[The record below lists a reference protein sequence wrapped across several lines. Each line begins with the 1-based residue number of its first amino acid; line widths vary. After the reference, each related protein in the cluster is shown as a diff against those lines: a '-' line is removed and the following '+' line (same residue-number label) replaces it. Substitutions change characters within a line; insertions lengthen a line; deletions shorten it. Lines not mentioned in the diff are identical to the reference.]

1 MPKIIQLD
9 RHVAD
14 LIAAG
19 EVVERPASAVK
30 ELVENSIDAGAKN
43 ITIELQN
50 GGMTFLRITDDGCG
64 MAPDDAR
71 TAFLRHATSKLHD
84 EQGLEAIGT
93 MGFRGEALAAISA
106 VSHITLTTR
115 QRGAASGTHMT
126 LDAGDV
132 RASLAALLPGWTAAI
147 VGCMLLYYLCDAL
160 KYRLITR
167 AFGCAQPLGDSI
179 DVSMIGFFYSA
190 VTPAAAGGQPF
201 QVLHMHRRGIPTGTA
216 TSVICTVYSLWN
228 IALVTLGIVGAC
240 LCGGKLAA
248 QSAAWIPVL
257 ALGLFVHAGLLSLVL
272 LSAIFPK
279 PMSAFGTACIRWLY
293 RRKLFVR
300 RGADPEA
307 AAEKWCAFVAEY
319 HDAFAA
325 GIRHRGKL
333 AGALALALGQCAAY
347 MSVAYCTYR
356 GFGLRGVPFWQVTGT
371 QVLLYIGASC
381 FPMPGASGASEGTF
395 YLAFSP
401 LFGDYLTTAMLIWR
415 LASYYLTIVLGY
427 IAVVAERVTLRRA
440 ET

>member
-1 MPKIIQLD
+1 MKHDKKKQWLSIGL
-9 RHVAD
+9 
-14 LIAAG
+14 LTLGAA
-19 EVVERPASAVK
+19 
-30 ELVENSIDAGAKN
+30 
-43 ITIELQN
+43 
-50 GGMTFLRITDDGCG
+50 
-64 MAPDDAR
+64 
-71 TAFLRHATSKLHD
+71 
-84 EQGLEAIGT
+84 
-93 MGFRGEALAAISA
+93 ALAIF
-106 VSHITLTTR
+106 
-115 QRGAASGTHMT
+115 AAAT

-132 RASLAALLPGWTAAI
+132 RASLEALMPGWTAAI

-179 DVSMIGFFYSA
+179 DVSMVGFFYSA

-228 IALVTLGIVGAC
+228 IALVSLGIVGAC

-293 RRKLFVR
+293 RRRPFVR
-300 RGADPEA
+300 RGADPAA

-333 AGALALALGQCAAY
+333 AGALALALLQCTAY

-401 LFGDYLTTAMLIWR
+401 LFGSYDDRHAHLAAGVVLSHDRTWLHRRRGRARDAAPRGNVKAHKIRTRDRLRKRPSRRSITQRTPQKTA
-415 LASYYLTIVLGY
+415 LAAQVRFWF
-427 IAVVAERVTLRRA
+427 AQPP
-440 ET
+440 

>member
-1 MPKIIQLD
+1 MKHDKKKQWLSIGL
-9 RHVAD
+9 
-14 LIAAG
+14 LTLGAA
-19 EVVERPASAVK
+19 
-30 ELVENSIDAGAKN
+30 
-43 ITIELQN
+43 
-50 GGMTFLRITDDGCG
+50 
-64 MAPDDAR
+64 
-71 TAFLRHATSKLHD
+71 
-84 EQGLEAIGT
+84 
-93 MGFRGEALAAISA
+93 ALAIF
-106 VSHITLTTR
+106 
-115 QRGAASGTHMT
+115 AAAT

-132 RASLAALLPGWTAAI
+132 RASLEALMPGWTAAI

-228 IALVTLGIVGAC
+228 IALVTLGIVGMC

-257 ALGLFVHAGLLSLVL
+257 TLGLLVHAGLLSLVL

-279 PMSAFGTACIRWLY
+279 PMSAFGTVCIRWLY
-293 RRKLFVR
+293 RRRPFVR
-300 RGADPEA
+300 RGADPAA
-307 AAEKWCAFVAEY
+307 AAEKWCSFVAEY

-333 AGALALALGQCAAY
+333 AGALALALLQCTAY

-427 IAVVAERVTLRRA
+427 IAVVAGRMAPRRA
-440 ET
+440 EM

>member
-1 MPKIIQLD
+1 MKHDKKKQWLSIGL
-9 RHVAD
+9 
-14 LIAAG
+14 LTLGAA
-19 EVVERPASAVK
+19 
-30 ELVENSIDAGAKN
+30 
-43 ITIELQN
+43 
-50 GGMTFLRITDDGCG
+50 
-64 MAPDDAR
+64 
-71 TAFLRHATSKLHD
+71 
-84 EQGLEAIGT
+84 
-93 MGFRGEALAAISA
+93 ALAIF
-106 VSHITLTTR
+106 
-115 QRGAASGTHMT
+115 AAAT

-132 RASLAALLPGWTAAI
+132 RASLAALMPGWTAAI

-228 IALVTLGIVGAC
+228 IALVSLGIVGMC

-279 PMSAFGTACIRWLY
+279 PMSAFGTVCIRWLY
-293 RRKLFVR
+293 RRRPFVR
-300 RGADPEA
+300 RGADPAA

-319 HDAFAA
+319 HDAFARRHPPPRQARRGARARAAAVHGVYVGRLLHVSRLRAARRAVLA
-325 GIRHRGKL
+325 GHGHAGAAVHRGKL
-333 AGALALALGQCAAY
+333 LSHAGCVRRERGHVLSRLLAAVRRLSDDRHAHLAAGVVLSHDRAGLHRRRGRAHGAAPR
-347 MSVAYCTYR
+347 R
-356 GFGLRGVPFWQVTGT
+356 GMN
-371 QVLLYIGASC
+371 GARRRRNEKSK
-381 FPMPGASGASEGTF
+381 SDSSHQE
-395 YLAFSP
+395 LP
-401 LFGDYLTTAMLIWR
+401 LF
-415 LASYYLTIVLGY
+415 
-427 IAVVAERVTLRRA
+427 
-440 ET
+440 

>member
-1 MPKIIQLD
+1 MKHDKKKQWLSIGL
-9 RHVAD
+9 
-14 LIAAG
+14 LTLGAA
-19 EVVERPASAVK
+19 
-30 ELVENSIDAGAKN
+30 
-43 ITIELQN
+43 
-50 GGMTFLRITDDGCG
+50 
-64 MAPDDAR
+64 
-71 TAFLRHATSKLHD
+71 
-84 EQGLEAIGT
+84 
-93 MGFRGEALAAISA
+93 ALA
-106 VSHITLTTR
+106 VF
-115 QRGAASGTHMT
+115 AAAT

-179 DVSMIGFFYSA
+179 GVSMIGFFYSA

-293 RRKLFVR
+293 RRKPFVR

-427 IAVVAERVTLRRA
+427 IAVVAERVTLRHTA
-440 ET
+440 Q

>member
-1 MPKIIQLD
+1 
-9 RHVAD
+9 
-14 LIAAG
+14 
-19 EVVERPASAVK
+19 
-30 ELVENSIDAGAKN
+30 
-43 ITIELQN
+43 
-50 GGMTFLRITDDGCG
+50 
-64 MAPDDAR
+64 
-71 TAFLRHATSKLHD
+71 
-84 EQGLEAIGT
+84 
-93 MGFRGEALAAISA
+93 
-106 VSHITLTTR
+106 
-115 QRGAASGTHMT
+115 
-126 LDAGDV
+126 
-132 RASLAALLPGWTAAI
+132 
-147 VGCMLLYYLCDAL
+147 
-160 KYRLITR
+160 
-167 AFGCAQPLGDSI
+167 
-179 DVSMIGFFYSA
+179 MIGFFYSA

-228 IALVTLGIVGAC
+228 IALVTLGIVGMC

-279 PMSAFGTACIRWLY
+279 PMSAFGTTCIRWLY
-293 RRKLFVR
+293 RRKPFVR

-356 GFGLRGVPFWQVTGT
+356 GFGLHGVPFWQVTGT

>member
-1 MPKIIQLD
+1 MKHDKKKQWLSIGL
-9 RHVAD
+9 
-14 LIAAG
+14 LTLGAA
-19 EVVERPASAVK
+19 
-30 ELVENSIDAGAKN
+30 
-43 ITIELQN
+43 
-50 GGMTFLRITDDGCG
+50 
-64 MAPDDAR
+64 
-71 TAFLRHATSKLHD
+71 
-84 EQGLEAIGT
+84 
-93 MGFRGEALAAISA
+93 ALAIF
-106 VSHITLTTR
+106 
-115 QRGAASGTHMT
+115 AAAT

-132 RASLAALLPGWTAAI
+132 RASLEALMPGWTAAI

-167 AFGCAQPLGDSI
+167 AFGCAQPLADSI

-228 IALVTLGIVGAC
+228 IALVSLGIVGMC

-257 ALGLFVHAGLLSLVL
+257 ALGLLVHAGLLSLVL

-279 PMSAFGTACIRWLY
+279 PMSAFGAACIRWLY
-293 RRKLFVR
+293 RRR
-300 RGADPEA
+300 RL
-307 AAEKWCAFVAEY
+307 C
-319 HDAFAA
+319 
-325 GIRHRGKL
+325 
-333 AGALALALGQCAAY
+333 AGAQTPRRPPKSGAPSSRSITTRSPPASATAASSPGRSRSRCCSARRICRSPTARIAASGCAA
-347 MSVAYCTYR
+347 C
-356 GFGLRGVPFWQVTGT
+356 PFWQVTGT